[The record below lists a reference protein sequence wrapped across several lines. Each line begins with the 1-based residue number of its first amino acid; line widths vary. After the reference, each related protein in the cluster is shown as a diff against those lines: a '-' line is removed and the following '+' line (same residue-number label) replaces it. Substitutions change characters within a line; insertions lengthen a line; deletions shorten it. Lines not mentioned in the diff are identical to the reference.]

1 MLATKNENEW
11 KNKKIF
17 QKFGLF
23 FKILTSTSYAI
34 WLKLDTDLA
43 PHPMG
48 YYVNDYTDPEMP
60 ENPPPVPQY
69 DKLQRDMKIEKSLV
83 WKTYAI
89 VLKYNTIYF
98 DLTMKAIIQWR
109 E

>member
-1 MLATKNENEW
+1 LLATKNENEW

-43 PHPMG
+43 PHPSWVH
-48 YYVNDYTDPEMP
+48 YQSP
-60 ENPPPVPQY
+60 
-69 DKLQRDMKIEKSLV
+69 LF
-83 WKTYAI
+83 
-89 VLKYNTIYF
+89 F
-98 DLTMKAIIQWR
+98 DGL
-109 E
+109 